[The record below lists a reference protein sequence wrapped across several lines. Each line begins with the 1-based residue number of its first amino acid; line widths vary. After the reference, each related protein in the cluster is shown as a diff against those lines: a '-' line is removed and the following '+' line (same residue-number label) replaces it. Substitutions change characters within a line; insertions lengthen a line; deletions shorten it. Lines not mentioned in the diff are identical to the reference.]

1 MGQSRGHAHRH
12 IRRNVLFKILQK
24 IIPQHFTSRLV
35 GRIASSKNYV
45 VKTLLIHLFKTFYKV
60 SLANAKIQRVEDYNS
75 FNEFFTREI
84 TIESIKDKQTSGLI
98 FSPAE
103 GMISQIGE
111 IRDEKLIQAKG
122 HSYSLAELSGLDI
135 EPYAGG
141 SFITIYLSPSN
152 YHRVHL
158 PISATLKKT
167 VSIPGALYSVNTATE
182 RSIPNLFCKN
192 ERLVCQF
199 ESERGPI
206 LVILVG
212 ALIVASIEMDWE
224 GPASPYLTQE
234 VTNYSLHY
242 SDRSEIGKFL
252 LGSTV
257 ICCFP
262 PNHFSLDQSLS
273 VGKTLKVCSRIGSLT

>member
-1 MGQSRGHAHRH
+1 MGQSGGHAHRH

-45 VKTLLIHLFKTFYKV
+45 VKTLLIHLFKIFYKV
-60 SLANAKIQRVEDYNS
+60 SLVNAKIQRVEDYNS

-152 YHRVHL
+152 YHRLHL

-224 GPASPYLTQE
+224 GPESPYLTQE
-234 VTNYSLHY
+234 VTNYNLQFT
-242 SDRSEIGKFL
+242 DRSEIGKFL

-273 VGKTLKVCSRIGSLT
+273 VGKTLKVCSTIGSLT

>member
-1 MGQSRGHAHRH
+1 MGQSNGHAHRH

-242 SDRSEIGKFL
+242 KDRSEIGKFL

>member
-1 MGQSRGHAHRH
+1 M
-12 IRRNVLFKILQK
+12 FKILQK

-84 TIESIKDKQTSGLI
+84 TIESMRDKQTSGLI

-103 GMISQIGE
+103 GKISQIGE
-111 IRDEKLIQAKG
+111 IRDDKLIQAKG

-135 EPYAGG
+135 EPYVGG
-141 SFITIYLSPSN
+141 SFISIYLSPSN

-167 VSIPGALYSVNTATE
+167 VSIPGALFSVNAATE

-224 GPASPYLTQE
+224 GPESPYLAQE
-234 VTNYSLHY
+234 VTNYNLQFT
-242 SDRSEIGKFL
+242 DRSEIGKFL

>member
-1 MGQSRGHAHRH
+1 MGQSSGHAHRH
-12 IRRNVLFKILQK
+12 IRRNVLFNILQK

-35 GRIASSKNYV
+35 GRIASSKNHV

-135 EPYAGG
+135 KPYAGG

-242 SDRSEIGKFL
+242 TDRSEIGKFL

>member
-1 MGQSRGHAHRH
+1 MGQSSGHAYRH
-12 IRRNVLFKILQK
+12 IRKNVLFKILQK
-24 IIPQHFTSRLV
+24 IIPQHFSSRLV

-242 SDRSEIGKFL
+242 TDRSEIGKFL

-262 PNHFSLDQSLS
+262 PNYFSLDQSLS

>member
-242 SDRSEIGKFL
+242 TDRSEIGKFL

>member
-1 MGQSRGHAHRH
+1 MGQSSGHAYRH

-242 SDRSEIGKFL
+242 TDRSEIGKFL

>member
-1 MGQSRGHAHRH
+1 MGQSSGHAHRH

-84 TIESIKDKQTSGLI
+84 TIESMRNKQISDLI

-103 GMISQIGE
+103 GKISQIGE

-135 EPYAGG
+135 EPDAGG

-167 VSIPGALYSVNTATE
+167 VSIPGALFSVNTATE

-242 SDRSEIGKFL
+242 TDRSEIGKFL

>member
-141 SFITIYLSPSN
+141 SFVTIYLSPSN

-242 SDRSEIGKFL
+242 TDRSEIGKFL

>member
-224 GPASPYLTQE
+224 GPASPYLTKE

-242 SDRSEIGKFL
+242 TDRSEIGKFL

>member
-1 MGQSRGHAHRH
+1 MGQSSGHAHRH

-84 TIESIKDKQTSGLI
+84 TIESFKDKQTCGLI

-242 SDRSEIGKFL
+242 TDRSEIGKFL

>member
-182 RSIPNLFCKN
+182 RSTPNLFCKN

-242 SDRSEIGKFL
+242 TDRSEIGKFL

>member
-1 MGQSRGHAHRH
+1 MGQSSGHAHRH

-35 GRIASSKNYV
+35 GRIAFSKNYV
-45 VKTLLIHLFKTFYKV
+45 VKTLLIHLFKIFYKV

-242 SDRSEIGKFL
+242 TDRSEIGKFL

-262 PNHFSLDQSLS
+262 PNHFTLDQSLS

>member
-1 MGQSRGHAHRH
+1 MGQSGGHAHRH

-242 SDRSEIGKFL
+242 TDRSEIGKFL

>member
-1 MGQSRGHAHRH
+1 MGQSSGHAHRR

-111 IRDEKLIQAKG
+111 IRDDKLIQAKG
-122 HSYSLAELSGLDI
+122 HSYSLAELSGLET

-199 ESERGPI
+199 DSERGPI

-242 SDRSEIGKFL
+242 TDRSEIGKFL

>member
-1 MGQSRGHAHRH
+1 MGQSSGHAHRH

-60 SLANAKIQRVEDYNS
+60 SLANAKIQRVGDYNS

-84 TIESIKDKQTSGLI
+84 TIESIKDNQKSSLI

-242 SDRSEIGKFL
+242 TDRSEIGKFL

-262 PNHFSLDQSLS
+262 PNHFSLDQNLS

>member
-1 MGQSRGHAHRH
+1 MGQSSGHAHRH

-45 VKTLLIHLFKTFYKV
+45 VKTLLIHLFKIFYKV
-60 SLANAKIQRVEDYNS
+60 SLVNAKIQRVEDYNS

-242 SDRSEIGKFL
+242 TDRSEIGKFL

>member
-1 MGQSRGHAHRH
+1 MGQSSGHAHRH

-84 TIESIKDKQTSGLI
+84 TIESIKDKRTSGLI

-242 SDRSEIGKFL
+242 TDRSEIGKFL

>member
-1 MGQSRGHAHRH
+1 MGQSSGHAHRH

-111 IRDEKLIQAKG
+111 IRDENLIQAKV

-141 SFITIYLSPSN
+141 SFLTIYLSPSN

-242 SDRSEIGKFL
+242 TDRSEIGKFL

>member
-1 MGQSRGHAHRH
+1 MGQSSGHAHRH
-12 IRRNVLFKILQK
+12 IRRNVLFTILQK

-35 GRIASSKNYV
+35 GRIASSKNYA
-45 VKTLLIHLFKTFYKV
+45 VKTLLIYLFKTFYKV
-60 SLANAKIQRVEDYNS
+60 SLANAKIQRVENYNS

-84 TIESIKDKQTSGLI
+84 TIESMRDKQTSGLI

-103 GMISQIGE
+103 GKISQIGE
-111 IRDEKLIQAKG
+111 IGDDKLIQAKG

-199 ESERGPI
+199 DSERGPI

-242 SDRSEIGKFL
+242 TDRSEIGKFL

>member
-1 MGQSRGHAHRH
+1 MGQSSGHAHRH

-84 TIESIKDKQTSGLI
+84 TIESIKDRQTSGLI

-206 LVILVG
+206 LVVLVG

-242 SDRSEIGKFL
+242 TDRSEIGKFL

-262 PNHFSLDQSLS
+262 PNHFSLDQNLS

>member
-1 MGQSRGHAHRH
+1 MGQSSGHAHRH

-60 SLANAKIQRVEDYNS
+60 SLANAKTQRVEEYNS

-192 ERLVCQF
+192 ERLVCQV

-242 SDRSEIGKFL
+242 TDRSEIGKFL

>member
-1 MGQSRGHAHRH
+1 MGQSSGHAHRH

-60 SLANAKIQRVEDYNS
+60 SLANAKIQRVEDYYS

-111 IRDEKLIQAKG
+111 IRDENLIQAKA

-141 SFITIYLSPSN
+141 SFLTIYLSPSN

-242 SDRSEIGKFL
+242 TDRSEIGKFL

>member
-1 MGQSRGHAHRH
+1 MGQSSGHAHRH
-12 IRRNVLFKILQK
+12 IRRNVLFTILQK

-35 GRIASSKNYV
+35 GRIASSKNYA
-45 VKTLLIHLFKTFYKV
+45 VKTLLIYLFKTFYKV
-60 SLANAKIQRVEDYNS
+60 SLANAKIQRVENYNS

-84 TIESIKDKQTSGLI
+84 TIESMRDKQTSGLI

-103 GMISQIGE
+103 GKISQIGE
-111 IRDEKLIQAKG
+111 IRDDKLIQAKG
-122 HSYSLAELSGLDI
+122 HSYSLAELSGLNV

-167 VSIPGALYSVNTATE
+167 VSIPGALFSVNTATE

-199 ESERGPI
+199 DSERGPI

-242 SDRSEIGKFL
+242 TDRSEIGKFL

>member
-1 MGQSRGHAHRH
+1 MGQSGGHAHRH
-12 IRRNVLFKILQK
+12 IRRNVLFTILQK
-24 IIPQHFTSRLV
+24 IIPQHFTSRIV

-45 VKTLLIHLFKTFYKV
+45 VKTLLIHLFKIFYKV

-122 HSYSLAELSGLDI
+122 HSYSLAELSGLDV

-199 ESERGPI
+199 DSERGPI

-242 SDRSEIGKFL
+242 INRSEIGKFL

-273 VGKTLKVCSRIGSLT
+273 VGKTLKVCSTIGSLT

>member
-1 MGQSRGHAHRH
+1 MGQSSGHAYRH
-12 IRRNVLFKILQK
+12 IRRNVLFKFLQK

-84 TIESIKDKQTSGLI
+84 TIESIQDKQTRGRI

-242 SDRSEIGKFL
+242 TDRSEIGKFL

>member
-1 MGQSRGHAHRH
+1 MGQSGGHAHRH

-45 VKTLLIHLFKTFYKV
+45 VKTLLIYLFKTFYKV
-60 SLANAKIQRVEDYNS
+60 SLANATIQRVEDYNS

-84 TIESIKDKQTSGLI
+84 TIESMRNKQISDLI

-103 GMISQIGE
+103 GKISQIGE
-111 IRDEKLIQAKG
+111 IRDDKLIQAKG

-167 VSIPGALYSVNTATE
+167 VSIPGALFSVNTATE

-206 LVILVG
+206 LVIMVG

-224 GPASPYLTQE
+224 GPESPYLTQE
-234 VTNYSLHY
+234 VTNHNLQFT
-242 SDRSEIGKFL
+242 DRSEIGKFL

>member
-1 MGQSRGHAHRH
+1 MGQSSGHAHRH

-45 VKTLLIHLFKTFYKV
+45 VKTLLIHLFKIFYKV
-60 SLANAKIQRVEDYNS
+60 SLVNAKIQRVEDYNS

-84 TIESIKDKQTSGLI
+84 TIESIKDQQTSGLI

-111 IRDEKLIQAKG
+111 IRDKKLIQAKG

-242 SDRSEIGKFL
+242 TDRSEIGKFL

>member
-1 MGQSRGHAHRH
+1 MGQSSGHAHRH
-12 IRRNVLFKILQK
+12 VRRNVLFKILQK

-84 TIESIKDKQTSGLI
+84 TSESIKDKQTSGLI

-242 SDRSEIGKFL
+242 TDRSEIGKFL

>member
-1 MGQSRGHAHRH
+1 MGQSSGHAHRH
-12 IRRNVLFKILQK
+12 IRRNVLFTILQK

-35 GRIASSKNYV
+35 GQIASSKNYV

-60 SLANAKIQRVEDYNS
+60 SLASAKIQRVEDYNS

-111 IRDEKLIQAKG
+111 IRDENLIQAKA

-141 SFITIYLSPSN
+141 SFLTIYLSPSN

-242 SDRSEIGKFL
+242 TDRSEIGKFL